1 MSHFDNNLNIVM
13 STISA
18 FLVSCVD
25 TLAEKIPESAKDF
38 DYKTNATWAY
48 ASATTFMTGFYADV
62 YTFVVENHNML
73 LCIFHLVLFVD
84 FFVRRSRLTSACMS
98 LTKDKANVERERR
111 LHTLARVVNDQ
122 KFEEKE
128 RLLECFQRNYSTQQ
142 KMHISIEAMIA
153 HGTDVVETGKKLQ
166 EDQKNLADSQLSVLQ
181 KKLKDIEEI
190 MISGSYND
198 PEYLAYDGEEW
209 TFDLLKEKAIQME
222 LPNVNWGSKA
232 TLGFVVRTVEQ
243 LKKIGDI
250 VEPVYPDGYET
261 QEMVEEKEEEVYD
274 SEEEDEVEEDKEEE
288 EEEKYGS
295 DPEWVPRKRWD
306 ASDDEGDED
315 DESDYEQEQIDHDLM
330 ATMVNMAQRNGKKS
344 YFFETD
350 KSKSLENLI
359 DLNGLKCSYSY
370 HPTPG
375 YTLSGYQP
383 VVQV

>member
-1 MSHFDNNLNIVM
+1 MLGIKSLIFFYIYVPLFIYLGDKIEKEKIRSKISNIMSHFGNNLNIVM
-13 STISA
+13 RTISA

-48 ASATTFMTGFYADV
+48 ASATTFMTGFYADA
-62 YTFVVENHNML
+62 YTFVVENYNAL

-84 FFVRRSRLTSACMS
+84 LFVRRSRLTSACMS
-98 LTKDKANVERERR
+98 LSKDKANVERERR

-142 KMHISIEAMIA
+142 KMHILIEAMIA

-181 KKLKDIEEI
+181 KKLKNIE
-190 MISGSYND
+190 
-198 PEYLAYDGEEW
+198 
-209 TFDLLKEKAIQME
+209 
-222 LPNVNWGSKA
+222 
-232 TLGFVVRTVEQ
+232 
-243 LKKIGDI
+243 
-250 VEPVYPDGYET
+250 
-261 QEMVEEKEEEVYD
+261 EMVEEMVEENEEEVYD
-274 SEEEDEVEEDKEEE
+274 SEEEEDKEEDNE

-306 ASDDEGDED
+306 DSDDEGDEG
-315 DESDYEQEQIDHDLM
+315 DENDEEINHDLM
-330 ATMVNMAQRNGKKS
+330 ATMVNLAQRNGKKS

>member
-1 MSHFDNNLNIVM
+1 MSHFGNNLNIVM

-25 TLAEKIPESAKDF
+25 TLTEKIPESAKDF
-38 DYKTNATWAY
+38 DYKTNTTWAY
-48 ASATTFMTGFYADV
+48 ASATTFMTGFYADA
-62 YTFVVENHNML
+62 YTFFVENHNVL

-111 LHTLARVVNDQ
+111 LHTLARVVNEQ

-166 EDQKNLADSQLSVLQ
+166 EDQKNLSDSQLSVLQ

-198 PEYLAYDGEEW
+198 PDYLAYDGEEW

-261 QEMVEEKEEEVYD
+261 QEEEE
-274 SEEEDEVEEDKEEE
+274 EVEEDD
-288 EEEKYGS
+288 KYGS

-306 ASDDEGDED
+306 ASDDENDE
-315 DESDYEQEQIDHDLM
+315 EIDHDLM
-330 ATMVNMAQRNGKKS
+330 ATMVNMAQRNEKKL

-359 DLNGLKCSYSY
+359 DMNGLKCSYSY